1 MTVTA
6 VETSSKLSN
15 YKEIKVVSNRRE
27 LNNINQTGGLDFKE
41 FTELK
46 KSSNKKIEKYLDL
59 YKKSNDNKKKI
70 EILEKYNEEI
80 SNNIK
85 NIYNGGGEN
94 EDFNKINIEKYF
106 FNVYLLLESDEEIL
120 YLNSDENKKNNILE
134 EIKTYISKFKFQSIY
149 YIKEI
154 INLFKYTKREIFLEI
169 FYFSIKTLNESASDY
184 LKNLKKNCKY
194 FSKLYY
200 EEVIKLYKEYI
211 EEEDSII
218 DIINKIDEEKRE
230 SEIELN
236 KINSNAFLLI
246 NLSKQKQKLIDTN
259 LSGNYERE
267 INLIGNWGSGFTY
280 NDDLLNLD
288 NGSLSNEDYNIIYDE
303 LERMYDEI
311 IDQIKKDEDY
321 DDNKKK
327 ELIEQKG
334 ICYGNMAKI
343 KLKYQ
348 KEKDYSKYKNLIDKC
363 IDCAKQCSKDDDDC
377 EWYKEALELQK
388 EIELKDKNNPD
399 EEKEIMVE
407 VNKQIDN
414 LSNTFE
420 CGRIRFI
427 DEVLSNFP
435 YDGYNKYNDNF
446 FNNDN
451 ELTIEQIDFLI
462 KKYDPDKYRNNTKEE
477 KILYKIIVFI
487 SQKLNEIKTNLE
499 NKLI

>member
-1 MTVTA
+1 M
-6 VETSSKLSN
+6 
-15 YKEIKVVSNRRE
+15 
-27 LNNINQTGGLDFKE
+27 
-41 FTELK
+41 
-46 KSSNKKIEKYLDL
+46 
-59 YKKSNDNKKKI
+59 
-70 EILEKYNEEI
+70 
-80 SNNIK
+80 
-85 NIYNGGGEN
+85 
-94 EDFNKINIEKYF
+94 
-106 FNVYLLLESDEEIL
+106 
-120 YLNSDENKKNNILE
+120 
-134 EIKTYISKFKFQSIY
+134 
-149 YIKEI
+149 
-154 INLFKYTKREIFLEI
+154 
-169 FYFSIKTLNESASDY
+169 
-184 LKNLKKNCKY
+184 
-194 FSKLYY
+194 
-200 EEVIKLYKEYI
+200 
-211 EEEDSII
+211 
-218 DIINKIDEEKRE
+218 
-230 SEIELN
+230 
-236 KINSNAFLLI
+236 
-246 NLSKQKQKLIDTN
+246 
-259 LSGNYERE
+259 SGNYERE

-311 IDQIKKDEDY
+311 IDQIKKDEDF

>member
-1 MTVTA
+1 
-6 VETSSKLSN
+6 VE
-15 YKEIKVVSNRRE
+15 Y
-27 LNNINQTGGLDFKE
+27 
-41 FTELK
+41 
-46 KSSNKKIEKYLDL
+46 
-59 YKKSNDNKKKI
+59 
-70 EILEKYNEEI
+70 I
-80 SNNIK
+80 SL
-85 NIYNGGGEN
+85 
-94 EDFNKINIEKYF
+94 EKYF

-200 EEVIKLYKEYI
+200 EEVIKLYKKYI

-377 EWYKEALELQK
+377 EWYKEALELRK
-388 EIELKDKNNPD
+388 EIELKDNIIDDGGD
-399 EEKEIMVE
+399 ENEIMNE
-407 VNKQIDN
+407 AQKEIDN
-414 LSNTFE
+414 LNSTFE
-420 CGRIRFI
+420 CNENRFI
-427 DEVLSNFP
+427 NEILTNFP
-435 YDGYNKYNDNF
+435 YDGYNNYNDIF
-446 FNNDN
+446 KNNDD
-451 ELTIEQIDFLI
+451 ELTINQIEFLI
-462 KKYDPDKYRNNTKEE
+462 KKYDPDKYPKRTKEE
-477 KILYKIIVFI
+477 KIRYKIIVFI
-487 SQKLNEIKTNLE
+487 SQKLNEMKE
-499 NKLI
+499 NII

>member
-1 MTVTA
+1 M
-6 VETSSKLSN
+6 
-15 YKEIKVVSNRRE
+15 
-27 LNNINQTGGLDFKE
+27 
-41 FTELK
+41 
-46 KSSNKKIEKYLDL
+46 
-59 YKKSNDNKKKI
+59 
-70 EILEKYNEEI
+70 
-80 SNNIK
+80 
-85 NIYNGGGEN
+85 
-94 EDFNKINIEKYF
+94 
-106 FNVYLLLESDEEIL
+106 
-120 YLNSDENKKNNILE
+120 
-134 EIKTYISKFKFQSIY
+134 
-149 YIKEI
+149 
-154 INLFKYTKREIFLEI
+154 
-169 FYFSIKTLNESASDY
+169 
-184 LKNLKKNCKY
+184 KNLKKNCKY

-200 EEVIKLYKEYI
+200 EEVIKLYKKYI

-311 IDQIKKDEDY
+311 IDQINKDQDY

-399 EEKEIMVE
+399 EEKEIMDE
-407 VNKQIDN
+407 VNKQIDI
-414 LSNTFE
+414 LSDTFE
-420 CGRIRFI
+420 CDQIRFI
-427 DEVLSNFP
+427 CEVLSNFP